1 MIIEEKRRVFHKGMQ
16 AGKTPAEIAQEHGVD
31 ELDVVQTLRHPK
43 PKIANAN
50 YTHLPIPVPMDEIID
65 AFYEDSLETLGELY
79 GIGVATLRNRLPREL
94 RMEIKRG
101 RKAKTKPKAT
111 EILTPDEKKD
121 IVDRYYR
128 SGRKLNACGVSS
140 NITKEVLMEQEIPF
154 KKHGTGD
161 KSIPAKDLLTLLDC
175 LLEKTAQGEIRSQ
188 VMFVWSRKLYE
199 FKTNSPHVW
208 KGQLLDWLLEGKIS
222 QDMIPH
228 INEAIEQ
235 VIKLRG
241 YEDADG

>member
-1 MIIEEKRRVFHKGMQ
+1 MIHQDKRRAFHKGMV
-16 AGKTPAEIAQEHGVD
+16 AGKTPAEIAQYHGVD

-43 PKIANAN
+43 PKIAGVN
-50 YTHLPIPVPMDEIID
+50 YTHLKVPVPMDEIID

-79 GIGVATLRNRLPREL
+79 GVGEATLRNRLPKEL
-94 RMEIKRG
+94 RASIKRK
-101 RKAKTKPKAT
+101 RKANKPKASDVLNQ
-111 EILTPDEKKD
+111 EEKNE

-128 SGRKLNACGVSS
+128 SSRKLNACGVSPH
-140 NITKEVLMEQEIPF
+140 IAKEVLIEMGIPL
-154 KKHGTGD
+154 KKRGED
-161 KSIPAKDLLTLLDC
+161 KNIPAKDMVALIDC
-175 LLEKTAQGEIRSQ
+175 LLKKTAQGIIEPQ

-208 KGQLLDWLLEGKIS
+208 KGQMLDWLLENKIS
-222 QDMIPH
+222 QEIIPH

-241 YEDADG
+241 YEDVDC